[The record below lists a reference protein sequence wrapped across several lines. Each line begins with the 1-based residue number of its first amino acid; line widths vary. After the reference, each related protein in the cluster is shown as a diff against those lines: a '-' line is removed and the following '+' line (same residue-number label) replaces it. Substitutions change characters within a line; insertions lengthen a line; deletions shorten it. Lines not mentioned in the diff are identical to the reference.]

1 MGSAAAEPD
10 DQSATEKDEGGATKP
25 SENGPADGGDIV
37 HPEPSYEH
45 QETLSDEEAVKLAE
59 EYALAA
65 AGDAAIADQGYMTE
79 SGAAQNADNAGEV
92 VAVEADDDAE
102 DKAEVEGD
110 VAQDTPP
117 TDRQPETREDR
128 LLPAVAAE

>member
-1 MGSAAAEPD
+1 
-10 DQSATEKDEGGATKP
+10 
-25 SENGPADGGDIV
+25 
-37 HPEPSYEH
+37 
-45 QETLSDEEAVKLAE
+45 
-59 EYALAA
+59 
-65 AGDAAIADQGYMTE
+65 MTE